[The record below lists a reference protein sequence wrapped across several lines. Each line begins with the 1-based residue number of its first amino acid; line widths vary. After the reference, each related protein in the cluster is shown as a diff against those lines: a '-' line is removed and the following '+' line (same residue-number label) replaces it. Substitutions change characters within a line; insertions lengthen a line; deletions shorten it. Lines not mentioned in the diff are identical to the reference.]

1 MCFLK
6 KVMPVLLFAAS
17 TQAVAF
23 GMDDVEPY
31 VGIDFQNRHMDFH
44 KNDGSQFF
52 KKNSLQGD
60 LFLGVKLHE
69 NFGVEL
75 GYEQSQRK
83 KRNTSF
89 SVGDANLGGAT
100 FGQPA
105 TYASQT
111 KIQGFHLD
119 AVGFMPID
127 SVAKDVTLFAKVGI
141 AKLKAKIKRELTSV
155 GGNPT
160 SITSL
165 FNQKDNKFVLRLAA
179 GAQYLITPNVG
190 VRGSVG
196 FEKTSNLKPYTVL
209 DNGETRTV
217 KLKNSFIYG
226 LGVFYKF

>member
-6 KVMPVLLFAAS
+6 KVMPVILFAAS
-17 TQAVAF
+17 SQAMAF

-44 KNDGSQFF
+44 KNEGSQFF

-83 KRNTSF
+83 KRNV
-89 SVGDANLGGAT
+89 SVNAGEANLGGTT
-100 FGQPA
+100 FGA
-105 TYASQT
+105 NGTYQSQS
-111 KIQGFHLD
+111 KVQGFHLD

-141 AKLKAKIKRELTSV
+141 AKLKAKLKRDLTSIN
-155 GGNPT
+155 GNPT
-160 SITSL
+160 SSVDV
-165 FNQKDNKFVLRLAA
+165 FNQKDSKYVLRLAA

-196 FEKTSNLKPYTVL
+196 FEKTSNLQPYFLTTT
-209 DNGETRTV
+209 GQKRTV
-217 KLKNSFIYG
+217 KFKNSFIYG